1 MKKIKFLAVALAAC
15 TMFSCTNDEVENLG
29 NNAPGEQAVLTIK
42 LKGDGDNQ
50 AQSRAA
56 GPATDTE
63 DAVINDYLVFL
74 FRDGGALDC
83 APYESNS
90 YTAATI
96 TTGTTAAK
104 KAYVVANTGAL
115 ANGPFKDVNKDSDL
129 LTATADLMVKGDQNT
144 STQRK
149 NNLWMSGESEVKFN
163 GGTNAQVAVSL
174 SFVAAKIQLI
184 VKDNRKNMTGG
195 TIQIEDKE
203 VVLLFAGQKGKF
215 FGTSA
220 EKSAQTHFYTGDN
233 TYNTPFDTNVTTST
247 ALSDAVTV
255 PFAPNAGGT
264 VFNHFYTFGNDGT
277 TQPAILAIKSTKTLN
292 STPSIIYS
300 PLHYPKADAKE
311 PIEPHTSS
319 TVTVTLIGDVAAGGG
334 GGTTDPEEPVGSSSI
349 DVTVTA
355 AQWVTQPVSKEFN

>member
-1 MKKIKFLAVALAAC
+1 MKKIKFLAVALAAF

-29 NNAPGEQAVLTIK
+29 NNVPGEQAVLTIK

-74 FRDGGALDC
+74 FRAGGALDC

-90 YTAATI
+90 NTAATI

-115 ANGPFKDVNKDSDL
+115 ANGPFKNVKTESDL
-129 LTATADLMVKGDQNT
+129 LTATADLMDNT
-144 STQRK
+144 NNASTQTK
-149 NNLWMSGESEVKFN
+149 TNLWMSGANDVTFN
-163 GGTNAQVAVSL
+163 GTTGTTTVTL
-174 SFVAAKIQLI
+174 SYVAAKIQLI
-184 VKDNRKNMTGG
+184 VKDNRKNMSGG

-215 FGTSA
+215 FGTSV
-220 EKSAQTHFYTGDN
+220 EKSVQTHFYTGDKS
-233 TYNTPFDTNVTTST
+233 YNNAFDTNVTTST
-247 ALSDAVTV
+247 ALSDAVSPGDFTI
-255 PFAPNAGGT
+255 NAGST

-277 TQPAILAIKSTKTLN
+277 TQPTILAIKSTKTVGGT
-292 STPSIIYS
+292 SS
-300 PLHYPKADAKE
+300 PIFYPILFTNTDAGHT
-311 PIEPHTSS
+311 IEPGKSY
-319 TVTVTLIGDVAAGGG
+319 TVTVTLNGDVAAGGG
-334 GGTTDPEEPVGSSSI
+334 GGTTDPEEPVISSSI